1 MPADS
6 CIFCKIIN
14 RTIPS
19 TIVLENDS
27 VIVIKDIAPKA
38 PIHNLILPKKHIK
51 DMASFTPDDASLVW
65 SMTQA
70 VQELGINV
78 APNRAFNLIVNNGA
92 AAGQL
97 VFHVHWHFLAGKNLY
112 SSEFSL

>member
-38 PIHNLILPKKHIK
+38 PIHYLILPKKHID
-51 DMASFTPDDASLVW
+51 DMLSFTPDDASLVW
-65 SMTQA
+65 AMTQA

-78 APNRAFNLIVNNGA
+78 APHHAFNVIVNNGA

-97 VFHVHWHFLAGKNLY
+97 IFHVHWHFLAGKNLY
-112 SSEFSL
+112 SSGFSL